1 VSHLSVKRGVEVKLL
16 VPKMYQE
23 SIYTINYDKLKKENV
38 KCLLF
43 DLDNTCVGYHEKFP
57 TKELEE
63 LFNSLTKKGFKVI
76 IFTNASQKRL
86 VPLVKLHVICHSS
99 SKKPFK
105 KNFNKIMKKY
115 KLAKEE
121 ICIIGDQLFT
131 DILGGNKVGIRTCL
145 VNPVTNEDFIFT
157 KIFRFSESVI
167 FRIMAYK
174 DILIKGE
181 YYE

>member
-1 VSHLSVKRGVEVKLL
+1 MKKLI
-16 VPKMYQE
+16 PNMYQE
-23 SIYTINYDKLKKENV
+23 SIYTINYDKLKKERI

-43 DLDNTCVGYHEKFP
+43 DLDNTCVGYHDKFP

-63 LFNSLTKKGFKVI
+63 LFTNLTKKGFKVI
-76 IFTNASQKRL
+76 IFTNASRKRL
-86 VPLVKLHVICHSS
+86 VPFVKLHVILNPS

-105 KNFNKIMKKY
+105 KSFKNIMKKY

-131 DILGGNKVGIRTCL
+131 DILGGNKVGIKTCL
-145 VNPVTNEDFIFT
+145 VNPVTEEDFIFT
-157 KIFRFSESVI
+157 KIFRMSENIVFKI
-167 FRIMAYK
+167 FANK
-174 DILIKGE
+174 SILTKGE